1 MVFVHARNDTVR
13 TARALIDT
21 ARERNELEEFIPT
34 EESHPGY
41 PFAERE
47 VYLMAAAARWL
58 DRRGRRG
65 RSARSTE

>member
-47 VYLMAAAARWL
+47 VYLMAAAEVGEVA
-58 DRRGRRG
+58 RRG